1 MLARDSVDEAMWRAL
16 QRKVRSLGA
25 ALDGKQKAQL
35 QAAHINWQAGGDSAA
50 ASSSS
55 PGAPYDGDNA
65 AGVDTAASA
74 EAPAGAGASTTVGAE
89 DNGDDAASLIEER
102 ARREHEA
109 RRARQR
115 SAFGDLFACGKRAA
129 GTSDGTSGTSHGTGG
144 GVGGV
149 GGGSCG
155 AGSSLQ
161 VIDLSGDDD
170 EPVTATSRGPANVVA
185 ADVATADVAVA
196 AAEMSDARGWFAVS
210 SLTGRLHA
218 FGLADAPQHGAANA
232 LPLAVQDEDETTL
245 PAVFTEPSVLRAA
258 RRWLFEWGE
267 LTPAQKVPR
276 PAINTEPHLTQP
288 TRSRSSLTLTLTLTP
303 HAHTDSRPSRSH

>member
-1 MLARDSVDEAMWRAL
+1 MWRAL

-35 QAAHINWQAGGDSAA
+35 QAAHTNWQAGGASAAAAA
-50 ASSSS
+50 ASSQD
-55 PGAPYDGDNA
+55 GAPHDDADDA

-74 EAPAGAGASTTVGAE
+74 EAPVGEGATVGTE
-89 DNGDDAASLIEER
+89 DKENAAASLIEER

-115 SAFGDLFACGKRAA
+115 SAFDDLFACGKRTA
-129 GTSDGTSGTSHGTGG
+129 GTGG
-144 GVGGV
+144 GTSGGTS
-149 GGGSCG
+149 GGGGGGGGGGTSG
-155 AGSSLQ
+155 AGGAQQ

-170 EPVTATSRGPANVVA
+170 EPVTATSCGPANVVA
-185 ADVATADVAVA
+185 AGAAGA

-218 FGLADAPQHGAANA
+218 FGLASAPQHSAANA
-232 LPLAVQDEDETTL
+232 LPLAIQDEDETAL

-258 RRWLFEWGE
+258 RRWLLEWGE
-267 LTPAQKVPR
+267 LTPAQRVPW
-276 PAINTEPHLTQP
+276 PLTSNP
-288 TRSRSSLTLTLTLTP
+288 RLT
-303 HAHTDSRPSRSH
+303 

>member
-1 MLARDSVDEAMWRAL
+1 MNCHYVLARDSVDEAMWRAL

-35 QAAHINWQAGGDSAA
+35 QAAHTNWQASGASAAAAAA
-50 ASSSS
+50 ASSSQD
-55 PGAPYDGDNA
+55 GAPYDDADDA
-65 AGVDTAASA
+65 AGVDAAASA
-74 EAPAGAGASTTVGAE
+74 EARVGEDATVGTE
-89 DNGDDAASLIEER
+89 DKENAAASLIEER

-115 SAFGDLFACGKRAA
+115 SAFDDLFACGKRTA
-129 GTSDGTSGTSHGTGG
+129 GTSGGTSGGG
-144 GVGGV
+144 G
-149 GGGSCG
+149 GGGGGGTSG
-155 AGSSLQ
+155 AGGAQQ

-185 ADVATADVAVA
+185 AGA

-218 FGLADAPQHGAANA
+218 FGLASAPQHSAANA
-232 LPLAVQDEDETTL
+232 LPLAIQDEDETAL

-258 RRWLFEWGE
+258 RRWLLEWGE
-267 LTPAQKVPR
+267 LTPAQRVPW
-276 PAINTEPHLTQP
+276 PLTSNP
-288 TRSRSSLTLTLTLTP
+288 RLT
-303 HAHTDSRPSRSH
+303 

>member
-1 MLARDSVDEAMWRAL
+1 MWRAL

-129 GTSDGTSGTSHGTGG
+129 GTSGGTSGGTSHGTGG

-155 AGSSLQ
+155 AGSSQQ

-196 AAEMSDARGWFAVS
+196 AAEMSDERGWFAVS

-232 LPLAVQDEDETTL
+232 LPLAVQDEDETAL

-276 PAINTEPHLTQP
+276 LAINTEPHLTQP

-303 HAHTDSRPSRSH
+303 HAHTDPRPSRSH

>member
-35 QAAHINWQAGGDSAA
+35 QAAHTNWQAGGASATA
-50 ASSSS
+50 CSSS
-55 PGAPYDGDNA
+55 PDGAPYDVDNA
-65 AGVDTAASA
+65 AGGDAAASA
-74 EAPAGAGASTTVGAE
+74 QAPTGAGASMTVGAE
-89 DNGDDAASLIEER
+89 DNGDDAASLMEER

-129 GTSDGTSGTSHGTGG
+129 GTSGGTGG
-144 GVGGV
+144 GVGGGV
-149 GGGSCG
+149 GGGGGGSCG
-155 AGSSLQ
+155 AGSSQQ

-170 EPVTATSRGPANVVA
+170 EPVTATSRGPTNVVA

-196 AAEMSDARGWFAVS
+196 VAEMSDERGWFAVS

-218 FGLADAPQHGAANA
+218 FGLADVPQHGAANA
-232 LPLAVQDEDETTL
+232 LPLAVQDEDETAL

-276 PAINTEPHLTQP
+276 PAINTEPPNVTDP
-288 TRSRSSLTLTLTLTP
+288 LTLTLTLTP
-303 HAHTDSRPSRSH
+303 HAHTNPRPSRSH

>member
-1 MLARDSVDEAMWRAL
+1 MWCAL

-35 QAAHINWQAGGDSAA
+35 QAAHTNWQAGAASAA
-50 ASSSS
+50 AYSSQD
-55 PGAPYDGDNA
+55 GAPHDADNA
-65 AGVDTAASA
+65 SASV
-74 EAPAGAGASTTVGAE
+74 EAPAGARASTAGAE
-89 DNGDDAASLIEER
+89 DNGGDVASLIEER
-102 ARREHEA
+102 ARRENEA

-129 GTSDGTSGTSHGTGG
+129 GTSGGTSGGTADGTGG

-149 GGGSCG
+149 GGGSCL
-155 AGSSLQ
+155 AGGSQQ

-170 EPVTATSRGPANVVA
+170 EPVTSTSRGPANVVA
-185 ADVATADVAVA
+185 ADVAVA

-218 FGLADAPQHGAANA
+218 FGLTDAPQHGAANA
-232 LPLAVQDEDETTL
+232 LPLAVQDEDETAL

-258 RRWLFEWGE
+258 RRWLLEWGE
-267 LTPAQKVPR
+267 LTPAQKVKW
-276 PAINTEPHLTQP
+276 PAIITEPHLT
-288 TRSRSSLTLTLTLTP
+288 
-303 HAHTDSRPSRSH
+303 